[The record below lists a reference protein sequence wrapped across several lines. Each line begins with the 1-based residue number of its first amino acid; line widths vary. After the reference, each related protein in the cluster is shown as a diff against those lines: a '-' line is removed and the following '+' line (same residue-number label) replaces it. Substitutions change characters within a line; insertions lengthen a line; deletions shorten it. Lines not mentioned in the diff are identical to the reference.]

1 MKRILLI
8 SVAVAGVTFG
18 VSAQGAIDAF
28 QFSQP
33 DLKGTARFMSMGGA
47 FGALGGDLTTLNQNP
62 AGIGV
67 YRRNEIGFTLNLDA
81 QKSTGAAEGLKN
93 SWSQTKF
100 YLNNIGAVATINTGD
115 VLRNFNFGFTYNKT
129 ASFNRRYRGAIPY
142 IQTSVS
148 NYIAGIANQDGAT
161 PKDLAPAKGYDPY
174 NPQDGG
180 YVAPW
185 ISVLGYNS
193 CLINPEY
200 NPDNDSYHWYGQF
213 GQGTSGNGYYSMEES
228 GAMDEYNIALGGNF
242 GDILFWGMDF
252 GIINF
257 NYKCTSLWGEELT
270 GAWLPDETADGALT
284 PTTSSFGLSNGY
296 AVSGT
301 GFNYKLGIIV
311 RPVQQLRLGFA
322 MQTPTWYSMEESF
335 IGVVDYDY
343 GNGIGSGSS
352 QTNNGNTAYNNYNFR
367 TPWRLTASAAV
378 VGERFIISADYEW
391 ANYQGMQFSEYS
403 GGATGSWWDDWGWGP
418 WWMAPKH
425 TASPSRYNDYYYTDP
440 YESVNKAID
449 SYYKTQNTWR
459 FGAEFRV
466 SNNFSLRAGY
476 CYQSSPVDKKVRD
489 GEMSV
494 GTAGTR
500 PSYSVDD
507 DTNYVTAG
515 FGYRNKGF
523 YLDMAYVY
531 KNRKSTYR
539 AFSVDPDGYPVPS
552 ASITSVNNQ
561 VVLSMGYKF

>member
-1 MKRILLI
+1 MKKYLLSLAAL
-8 SVAVAGVTFG
+8 SVICGA
-18 VSAQGAIDAF
+18 SAQGAMDAF

-81 QKSTGAAEGLKN
+81 QKSQGVSDGVKG
-93 SWSQTKF
+93 SWQQTKF
-100 YLNNIGAVATINTGD
+100 YLNNIGFVTTINTGT
-115 VLRNFNFGFTYNKT
+115 VLRNFNMGFTYNKT
-129 ASFNRRYRGAIPY
+129 SSFNRRYRGGIPNL
-142 IQTSVS
+142 QTSVS

-161 PKDLAPAKGYDPY
+161 PADLTPGKGYDPY

-185 ISVLGYNS
+185 ITVLGYNS
-193 CLINPEY
+193 YLINPEY
-200 NPDNDSYHWYGQF
+200 DPNSDSYHWYGQF
-213 GQGTSGNGYYSMEES
+213 GEGTTGNGYYSMEEG
-228 GAMDEYNIALGGNF
+228 GAMDEFNIALGGNF

-257 NYKCTSLWGEELT
+257 NYKCSSFWGEDLA
-270 GAWLPDETADGALT
+270 GAWLPDEYADGALM

-301 GFNYKLGIIV
+301 GFNYKLGVIL
-311 RPVQQLRLGFA
+311 RPVQQLRLGLA
-322 MQTPTWYSMEESF
+322 MQTPTWYSMDESF
-335 IGVVDYDY
+335 IGTVDYSY
-343 GNGIGSGSS
+343 GNGIGSGYH
-352 QTNNGNTAYNNYNFR
+352 QTNNGNTADNNYNFR
-367 TPWRLTASAAV
+367 TPWRLIASAAV

-391 ANYQGMQFSEYS
+391 ANYQGMQFSQYN
-403 GGATGSWWDDWGWGP
+403 GGGYIGSWWDDWYYP
-418 WWMAPKH
+418 WWMAPKYE
-425 TASPSRYNDYYYTDP
+425 ASPTRYNDSYYTNP
-440 YESVNKAID
+440 YETVNNAID

-466 SNNFSLRAGY
+466 SDNFSLRAGY

-489 GEMSV
+489 GEISV

-531 KNRKSTYR
+531 KNRKSKFR
-539 AFSVDPDGYPVPS
+539 AFTTDPDGYEVPT
-552 ASITSVNNQ
+552 ASITSINNQ
-561 VVLSMGYKF
+561 VVLSMGFKF

>member
-1 MKRILLI
+1 MRKHLLI
-8 SVAVAGVTFG
+8 GIAVATVTCG
-18 VSAQGAIDAF
+18 ASAQGATDAF

-81 QKSTGAAEGLKN
+81 QSSKGTSGGMKD
-93 SWSQTKF
+93 SWQQTKF
-100 YLNNIGAVATINTGD
+100 YLNNIGFVASINSGS
-115 VLRNFNFGFTYNKT
+115 VLRNFNLGFTYNKT
-129 ASFNRRYRGAIPY
+129 SSFNRRYRGGVPNL
-142 IQTSVS
+142 QTSVS

-161 PKDLAPAKGYDPY
+161 PADLAPSKGYDPY
-174 NPQDGG
+174 NPTDGG

-185 ISVLGYNS
+185 ITVLGYNS

-200 NPDNDSYHWYGQF
+200 DPNSDSYHWYGQF
-213 GQGTSGNGYYSMEES
+213 GEGTTGVGAYSMEES

-257 NYKCTSLWGEELT
+257 NYKCSSLWAEDLA
-270 GAWLPDETADGALT
+270 GAWLPDEKADGALT

-301 GFNYKLGIIV
+301 GFNYKLGVIF
-311 RPVQQLRLGFA
+311 RPIQQLRLGIA
-322 MQTPTWYSMEESF
+322 MHTPTWYSMEESF
-335 IGVVDYDY
+335 LGTVDYAY
-343 GNGIGSGSS
+343 GNNIGTGYR
-352 QTNNGNTAYNNYNFR
+352 QTNNGYTAYNNYNFN
-367 TPWRLTASAAV
+367 TPWRLIASAAV
-378 VGERFIISADYEW
+378 VGERFILSADYEW
-391 ANYQGMQFSEYS
+391 ANYQGMKFSEYD
-403 GGATGSWWDDWGWGP
+403 GGNTGYWWNDWGWP
-418 WWMAPKH
+418 WLMAPKQS
-425 TASPSRYNDYYYTDP
+425 ASPTRYNDYYYTDP
-440 YESVNKAID
+440 YEGVNKSID
-449 SYYKTQNTWR
+449 SYYRTQNTWR

-466 SNNFSLRAGY
+466 TNNFSLRAGY

-489 GEMSV
+489 GEIPV

-507 DTNYVTAG
+507 DTNYATAG
-515 FGYRNKGF
+515 FGYHYKGF

-531 KNRKSTYR
+531 KNRKSTFR
-539 AFSVDPDGYPVPS
+539 AFTTDPDGYPVPE
-552 ASITSVNNQ
+552 AKITSVNNQ
-561 VVLSMGYKF
+561 VVLSMGFKF